1 MWKRFIWNPSNCE
14 CECDKSC
21 DFSESYYKNC
31 KCKKR
36 LVDKLPEKCA
46 ENIKETRLLETAW
59 AENENKY
66 KCSSLTLCIVL
77 FLILFTINVRIGS
90 YFFYFYWYLENM
102 PLVLSLVPALKRQ
115 FNKLNKCEKPN
126 K

>member
-21 DFSESYYKNC
+21 DFSENYYKNC

-36 LVDKLPEKCA
+36 LVDKLAEKCA
-46 ENIKETRLLETAW
+46 ENIKETRLLEITC

-66 KCSSLTLCIVL
+66 NCSSLTLCIVL

-90 YFFYFYWYLENM
+90 YFFIFIGT
-102 PLVLSLVPALKRQ
+102 
-115 FNKLNKCEKPN
+115 
-126 K
+126 